1 MIKILIDMN
10 LPPKWVKLFSDE
22 GWDAVHW
29 SEVGAVNAK
38 DQVILQWA
46 KGNGYIVFTH
56 DLDFGTLLAATDA
69 KGPSVIQV
77 RTQNVMPEA
86 LGETVVNAI
95 KKFKNKLDAGAL
107 ISIDQ
112 KQARARILPLRR

>member
-29 SEVGAVNAK
+29 SEVGAVDAK
-38 DQVILQWA
+38 DQVILKWA
-46 KGNGYIVFTH
+46 RDNGFIVFTH

-77 RTQNVMPEA
+77 RTQNIIPEA
-86 LGETVVNAI
+86 IGKLVIDAI
-95 KKFKNKLDAGAL
+95 HQFKEELERGAL
-107 ISIDQ
+107 ISINPH
-112 KQARARILPLRR
+112 KARARILPLT